1 MEDNK
6 DLEGKKEVQN
16 TENTPPPIPN
26 TEETNEGHSIVD
38 KATSTI
44 KETVEDIKEEAT
56 KLKQDIVEP
65 AIESVKENVVEPVVE
80 AVKENIVEP
89 VKETVEEIKQ
99 EIKEEFNTPPPPTQS
114 PYQNYNQPMYNQPPI
129 QEKNGIGLA
138 GFIISII
145 AFFLGWIPVFGWI
158 LWLLGL
164 IFSAV
169 GIFKKPK
176 GFAIAG
182 LIISLILFIFLI
194 FGFALLATT
203 AALSS

>member
-38 KATSTI
+38 KVTSTI

-56 KLKQDIVEP
+56 ELKQDIVEP

-114 PYQNYNQPMYNQPPI
+114 PYQNYNQPTYNQPPI

-138 GFIISII
+138 GFILSIV
-145 AFFLGWIPVFGWI
+145 AFVLFWIPIINGI
-158 LWLLGL
+158 CWLLGL
-164 IFSAV
+164 ILSIV
-169 GIFKKPK
+169 GMFKRPK

-182 LIISLILFIFLI
+182 LVISLIGIVFFILAITLF
-194 FGFALLATT
+194 AT
-203 AALSS
+203 AAILSN

>member
-6 DLEGKKEVQN
+6 DLEGKKEAQN

-38 KATSTI
+38 KVTSTI

-56 KLKQDIVEP
+56 ELKQDIVEP

-164 IFSAV
+164 IFSTV

-194 FGFALLATT
+194 FGFALLTTT